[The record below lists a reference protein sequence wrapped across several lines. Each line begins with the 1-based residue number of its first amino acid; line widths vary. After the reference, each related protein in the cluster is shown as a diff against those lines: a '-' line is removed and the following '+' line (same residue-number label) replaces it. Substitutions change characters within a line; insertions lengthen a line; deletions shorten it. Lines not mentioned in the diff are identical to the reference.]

1 MADVLIK
8 LTDEQEMKFCLP
20 SLFNRIVLLFA
31 YSKEKMNSSLRLSLW
46 SKLSI
51 LQLPGYFHQALLPT
65 ENKMAVIV
73 LKFKSVH

>member
-20 SLFNRIVLLFA
+20 SLFNRIALLFA
-31 YSKEKMNSSLRLSLW
+31 YSKEKMNSSLRSLL